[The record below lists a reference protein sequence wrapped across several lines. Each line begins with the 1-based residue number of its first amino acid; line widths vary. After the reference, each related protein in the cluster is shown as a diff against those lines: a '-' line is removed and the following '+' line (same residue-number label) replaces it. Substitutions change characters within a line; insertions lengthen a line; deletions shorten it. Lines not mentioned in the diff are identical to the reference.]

1 MQVRANNML
10 SILKKSLVAVIE
22 TIVIVF
28 ILSTMPLAEELLS
41 PTSVF
46 DLNSCIDYAMK
57 NSPALQV
64 SDAYRLSKKYELD
77 YQKTDSWPKI
87 DFTGSVGYMGGE
99 RAPIV
104 ASVGA
109 QPIVTA
115 EIENWYY
122 STTIGFS
129 VPIFYKGI
137 LNGMESPSVTQA
149 RAVLEMAEY
158 SHEVNRATIIY
169 DITAAYFSALK
180 YKEEIKAEEERVKAM
195 QAHYNTALAKYNLNI
210 ISLNDLLLAE
220 VEHANAE
227 KDLATAHNNLALSLA
242 NLANSIG
249 YDSTKRLEIAPV
261 HELPL
266 VIPRVD
272 EMINMAYKR
281 RPEVMIQESEIK
293 KVKAALSLIKSE
305 KLPTVWFATSYS
317 IIDDY
322 SPPIS
327 RIWISALRLDM
338 PLIDFGAANKKI
350 AKAEADVVV
359 SEKNLHQIKN
369 DVSREV
375 FQAYISFKNAEI
387 QLPLMKKH
395 VEQAQEALRLTE
407 EKFAQNIVPQ
417 SSVLDAQ
424 AALTTAK
431 KALLQAQ
438 FDQRM
443 AYASIRKAVGE

>member
-1 MQVRANNML
+1 MMNNWPLDIKKVFIITWRSIVIILGL
-10 SILKKSLVAVIE
+10 SITVW
-22 TIVIVF
+22 
-28 ILSTMPLAEELLS
+28 AEEPSL
-41 PTSVF
+41 PTEVF
-46 DLNSCIDYAMK
+46 DLNSCIEYAMK

-87 DFTGSVGYMGGE
+87 DFAGSVGYMGGE

-104 ASVGA
+104 AAVGA
-109 QPIVTA
+109 QPIVA
-115 EIENWYY
+115 SEIENWYY

-137 LNGMESPSVTQA
+137 LIGMESPSVTQA
-149 RAVLEMAEY
+149 RAILEMAEY

-169 DITAAYFSALK
+169 DITAAYFTALK

-220 VEHANAE
+220 VELAKAE
-227 KDLATAHNNLALSLA
+227 KDLATAHNNLTLSLA

-249 YDSTKRLEIAPV
+249 YDSTKRLEIAPIP
-261 HELPL
+261 ELPM
-266 VIPRVD
+266 VIPSVD

-281 RPEVMIQESEIK
+281 RSEVMMQESEIK

-305 KLPTVWFATSYS
+305 KLPTVRFTTSYS

-322 SPPIS
+322 SPPAS
-327 RIWISALRLDM
+327 NIWISALRLDM
-338 PLIDFGAANKKI
+338 PLVDFGAANKKI

-375 FQAYISFKNAEI
+375 FQAFISFKNAEI
-387 QLPLMKKH
+387 QLPFMKKQ
-395 VEQAQEALRLTE
+395 VEQAREALRLAE
-407 EKFAQNIVPQ
+407 EKFAQNLEPQ
-417 SSVLDAQ
+417 SAVLDAE
-424 AALTTAK
+424 AALITAK